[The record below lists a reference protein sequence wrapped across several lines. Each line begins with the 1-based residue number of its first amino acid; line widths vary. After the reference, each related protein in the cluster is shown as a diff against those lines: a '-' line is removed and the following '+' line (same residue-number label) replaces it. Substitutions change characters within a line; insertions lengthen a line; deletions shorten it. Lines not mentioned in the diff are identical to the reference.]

1 MERNFLNLTNIMINP
16 TANII
21 LVQKRFFLTETR
33 NKGCTAPTTTLFQ
46 DCTGSP
52 RYMKQ
57 ERRNKLKSIW
67 IRNETNLSFFMDKK
81 TVDGENIKE
90 LTKKLLELIS
100 NYSKVAG
107 YKVIS
112 QKLNP
117 SLFTS
122 NKQMEFEIKNTM
134 LTLALKK

>member
-1 MERNFLNLTNIMINP
+1 
-16 TANII
+16 
-21 LVQKRFFLTETR
+21 
-33 NKGCTAPTTTLFQ
+33 
-46 DCTGSP
+46 
-52 RYMKQ
+52 
-57 ERRNKLKSIW
+57 
-67 IRNETNLSFFMDKK
+67 MDKK

-107 YKVIS
+107 HKAIS
-112 QKLNP
+112 QKPNP

-134 LTLALKK
+134 LTLAPKK